1 MADLFK
7 PIKKKVNNTIIHLVI
22 NGLLLSIMGVLIVW
36 TDFMARLLMGTV
48 VIAIAFM
55 FFYLAYRIYSIK
67 SDLEKYFKI

>member
-7 PIKKKVNNTIIHLVI
+7 PIKKKVNNTIIHFVI
-22 NGLLLSIMGVLIVW
+22 NGLLLAIMGALIAW
-36 TDFMARLLMGTV
+36 SNFMTRLLVSAV

-67 SDLEKYFKI
+67 SDIEKYFKI

>member
-7 PIKKKVNNTIIHLVI
+7 PIKKKVNNTIIHFVI
-22 NGLLLSIMGVLIVW
+22 NGLLLAIMGVLIVW

-48 VIAIAFM
+48 IIAIAFM

-67 SDLEKYFKI
+67 SDIEKYFKI

>member
-7 PIKKKVNNTIIHLVI
+7 PIKKKVNNTIIHFII
-22 NGLLLSIMGVLIVW
+22 NGLLLTVMGLLIVW
-36 TDFMARLLMGTV
+36 TDFMARLLMGAV

-67 SDLEKYFKI
+67 SDIEKYFKI